1 MTYLQLDGLAKRFG
15 DFHAVDGLSLSI
27 EKGEF
32 LSLLGPSG
40 CGKTT
45 TLQMVA
51 GFVDPSRGRILLDGQ
66 DITALRPEKRGM
78 GVVFQSYALFPHMT
92 VAENVG
98 FGLEMRKVPRAERD
112 KRVAETLELVRLG
125 GLGQRHPKA
134 LSGGQRQRVALARA
148 LAIRP
153 AVLLLDEPM
162 SNLDAKLR
170 EEMHIEL
177 RAIQRHLGITTILV
191 THDQVEAMTMS
202 DRVAVM
208 HGGRIV
214 QLGTPFDAYE
224 RPQSAF
230 ASTFLGQT
238 NTVAASVVA
247 THERCCEV
255 ALVPAAGGSAPGRR
269 MFVPHEGQRYAGRV
283 DVYLRPERIRVEE
296 AGQGIEGRVATRVF
310 LGSHW
315 MLEIDSALGR
325 LRVSQ
330 PNVGTVPPA
339 EGTAVGLL
347 WTDDDARLLQA
358 EAAHGR

>member
-1 MTYLQLDGLAKRFG
+1 MSYLTLDGLAKHFAG
-15 DFHAVDGLSLSI
+15 HTAVDGLSLSI

-51 GFVDPSRGRILLDGQ
+51 GFVDPSRGRIVLDGR
-66 DITALRPEKRGM
+66 DVTGLRPEKRGM

-98 FGLEMRKVPRAERD
+98 FGLEMRKVPGAERD

-125 GLGQRHPKA
+125 GLGNRHPKA

-177 RAIQRHLGITTILV
+177 RAIQKHLGITTILV

-230 ASTFLGQT
+230 ASSFLGQT
-238 NTVAASVVA
+238 NKVAARVVA
-247 THERCCEV
+247 MHDDCCEV
-255 ALVPAAGGSAPGRR
+255 ALGDRGASRS
-269 MFVPHEGQRYAGRV
+269 MFVPHEGQRYAGAV
-283 DVYLRPERIRVEE
+283 DVYLRPERIRVVA
-296 AGQGIEGRVATRVF
+296 AGEGIAGRVATRVF

-315 MLEIDSALGR
+315 MLEIDSAVGR

-330 PNVGTVPPA
+330 PNVGTVPPG
-339 EGTAVGLL
+339 EGASVGLL
-347 WTDDDARLLQA
+347 WTDEDARLLQA

>member
-1 MTYLQLDGLAKRFG
+1 MPYLTLDGLAKHFG
-15 DFHAVDGLSLSI
+15 EFTAVDGLSLSI

-51 GFVDPSRGRILLDGQ
+51 GFVDPSRGRIVLDGR
-66 DITALRPEKRGM
+66 DITGLRPEKRGM

-112 KRVAETLELVRLG
+112 RRVAETLELVRLG
-125 GLGQRHPKA
+125 SLGGRYPKA

-148 LAIRP
+148 LVIKP

-177 RAIQRHLGITTILV
+177 RGIQKHLGITTVLV

-208 HGGRIV
+208 HGGCIV

-230 ASTFLGQT
+230 SSTFLGQT
-238 NTVAASVVA
+238 NAVAARVVA
-247 THERCCEV
+247 THDRCCEV
-255 ALVPAAGGSAPGRR
+255 ALGGQAEGRR
-269 MFVPHEGQRYAGRV
+269 MFVPHEGQRYAGPV
-283 DVYLRPERIRVEE
+283 DVYLRPERIRLAAADEGV
-296 AGQGIEGRVATRVF
+296 AGRVATRVF

-315 MLEIDSALGR
+315 MLDIDSAVGR

-330 PNVGTVPPA
+330 PNVGTVPPG
-339 EGTAVGLL
+339 EGMAVGLL
-347 WTDDDARLLQA
+347 WTDDDARLLHA
-358 EAAHGR
+358 EAADVR

>member
-1 MTYLQLDGLAKRFG
+1 MSFLQLNDLAKHFG
-15 DFHAVDGLSLSI
+15 DFTAVDGLSLSV

-51 GFVDPSRGRILLDGQ
+51 GFVEPSRGRIVCDGK
-66 DITALRPEKRGM
+66 DITQLRPEKRGM

-92 VAENVG
+92 VADNLG
-98 FGLEMRKVPRAERD
+98 FGLEMRGVPRAER
-112 KRVAETLELVRLG
+112 KRRVGETLDLVRLT
-125 GLGQRHPKA
+125 GLGDRYPKA

-153 AVLLLDEPM
+153 EVLLLDEPM

-177 RAIQRHLGITTILV
+177 RAIQRQLGITTILV

-208 HGGRIV
+208 YGGRIV
-214 QLGTPFDAYE
+214 QLDTPFEAYE

-230 ASTFLGQT
+230 ASTFLGRT
-238 NTVAASVVA
+238 NTVPGTVVKA
-247 THERCCEV
+247 NGRCCEV
-255 ALVPAAGGSAPGRR
+255 DLAGVR
-269 MFVPHEGQRYAGRV
+269 MNVPHLGKSYDGKV
-283 DVYLRPERIRVEE
+283 DIYLRPERIRVVEPGSGI
-296 AGQGIEGRVATRVF
+296 AGQVANRVF
-310 LGSHW
+310 LGNHW
-315 MLEIDSALGR
+315 MLEVDSVLGR

-330 PNVGTVPPA
+330 PNGGTVPPA
-339 EGTAVGLL
+339 EGTAVGLT
-347 WTDDDARLLQA
+347 WADDDVRLLHT
-358 EAAHGR
+358 EAPHGR

>member
-1 MTYLQLDGLAKRFG
+1 MSYLMLDGIAKHFG
-15 DFHAVDGLSLSI
+15 GFTAVDGLSLSI
-27 EKGEF
+27 DKGEF

-51 GFVDPSRGRILLDGQ
+51 GFVDPSRGRIVLDGR
-66 DITALRPEKRGM
+66 DITGLRPEKRGM
-78 GVVFQSYALFPHMT
+78 GVVFQSYALFAHMT
-92 VAENVG
+92 VAENVA
-98 FGLEMRKVPRAERD
+98 FGLEMRKLARAERE

-125 GLGQRHPKA
+125 GLGHRHPKE

-177 RAIQRHLGITTILV
+177 RAIQKHLGITTILV

-208 HGGRIV
+208 HNGRIV

-238 NTVAASVVA
+238 NTVAAQVVA
-247 THERCCEV
+247 THDRCCEV
-255 ALVPAAGGSAPGRR
+255 VLGGAATLPH
-269 MFVPHEGQRYAGRV
+269 MFVPHEGQRYAGAV
-283 DVYLRPERIRVEE
+283 DVYLRPERIRVVA
-296 AGQGIEGRVATRVF
+296 AGEGIAARVATRVF

-315 MLEIDSALGR
+315 MLEIDSAVGR

-330 PNVGTVPPA
+330 PNVGMVPPG

-347 WTDDDARLLQA
+347 WSDEDARLLHA
-358 EAAHGR
+358 EASHGR

>member
-1 MTYLQLDGLAKRFG
+1 MSQLTLDGLAKHFG
-15 DFHAVDGLSLSI
+15 DFTAVNGLSLSI

-51 GFVDPSRGRILLDGQ
+51 GFVDPSHGRILLDGR
-66 DITALRPEKRGM
+66 DITNLRPEKRGM

-112 KRVAETLELVRLG
+112 RRVSETLDLVRLG
-125 GLGQRHPKA
+125 GLDQRYPKA

-177 RAIQRHLGITTILV
+177 RGIQKHLGITTILV

-238 NTVAASVVA
+238 NTVSANVVA
-247 THERCCEV
+247 THESCCEV
-255 ALVPAAGGSAPGRR
+255 ALGEQDEVRR
-269 MFVPHEGQRYAGRV
+269 MFVPHEGQRYSGRV
-283 DVYLRPERIRVEE
+283 DVYLRPERIRVVD
-296 AGQGIEGRVATRVF
+296 AGEGINGRVITRVF

-315 MLEIDSALGR
+315 MLEIDSAVGR

-339 EGTAVGLL
+339 EGSAVGLL
-347 WTDDDARLLQA
+347 WTDGDARLLRP
-358 EAAHGR
+358 EAVHGR

>member
-1 MTYLQLDGLAKRFG
+1 MSYLTLDGLAKHFAG
-15 DFHAVDGLSLSI
+15 FTAVDGLSLAI

-51 GFVDPSRGRILLDGQ
+51 GFVEPSRGRVLLDGH
-66 DITALRPEKRGM
+66 DVTGLRPEKRGM

-98 FGLEMRKVPRAERD
+98 FGLEMRKVPRAEREQ
-112 KRVAETLELVRLG
+112 RVGETLELVRLG
-125 GLGQRHPKA
+125 GLGNRHPKA

-177 RAIQRHLGITTILV
+177 RGIQKHLGITTILV

-224 RPQSAF
+224 RPQSPF
-230 ASTFLGQT
+230 ASTFLGKT
-238 NTVAASVVA
+238 NTMAARVVA

-255 ALVPAAGGSAPGRR
+255 ALGDAEGARR
-269 MFVPHEGQRYAGRV
+269 MFVPHEGQRYDGPV
-283 DVYLRPERIRVEE
+283 DVYLRPERIRVVAAHE
-296 AGQGIEGRVATRVF
+296 GIAGRVVTRVF

-330 PNVGTVPPA
+330 PNVGTMPPA
-339 EGTAVGLL
+339 EGTAVGLH
-347 WTDDDARLLQA
+347 WADDDARLLHA